1 MIIENHL
8 MNRIYKISFQIYRI
22 ILILA
27 LPTFLFTN
35 FLVAKAG
42 HNSPMKIDDYFL
54 LGFVILVPTLLTILI
69 KTDKA
74 KISLRKTIRFVIIG
88 LISTSMGF
96 FFYGLYDSWLLY
108 QDQNFGIG
116 DTIPVAIIIF
126 LIALSFLL
134 LVGLAKNRI

>member
-1 MIIENHL
+1 MINENHS

-27 LPTFLFTN
+27 LPTFLIAN
-35 FLVAKAG
+35 FLVAAAG

-74 KISLRKTIRFVIIG
+74 KFRFRKTIRFVIIG
-88 LISTSMGF
+88 LISISIVF
-96 FFYGLYDSWLLY
+96 FFYGLYDFWLIY
-108 QDQNFGIG
+108 QNRNFGIE
-116 DTIPVAIIIF
+116 DNIPVTIIMF
-126 LIALSFLL
+126 FIALSSML